1 MLKQRLFAFAGLVTV
16 AALSTTACSSS
27 NGGGGGGSD
36 SLDFEF
42 WSFTGIGQQEDVDRY
57 LADNPD
63 VKIKLT
69 EVGSSQETAQALTTA
84 LAGGKVPDLVL
95 IQGDDLPKF
104 VENPQNFI
112 DLNTLGAGD
121 IESDYV
127 PWVYQQAVASDGAS
141 IGVPTDAGGM
151 AMAYRADLLEEAGL
165 PSGIDEVTAEW
176 STWEDFIDF
185 GVKYVDVTGKPF
197 LDNVSTSV
205 FFDTV
210 NQVTEK
216 YYSPDGEVVYDTN
229 PQVKD
234 AFDLAVTAYEAGIG
248 ADLAAFSAGWTAG
261 KGNGDFAAMAAPS
274 WMLSGI
280 KTDAPDTA
288 GDWRVVAV
296 PGVAG
301 NWGGSYLAIPA
312 RAKNPDAAWAYIK
325 AMQSPEAQLEK
336 FNESGTLA
344 TTVEALAAPEVQEYG
359 DEFFGDSRIG
369 AVMSDSITQFTPF
382 LNGPDTGAIGTG
394 LQNALI
400 SMEDGTVA
408 PADAWKTALNNVD
421 QALGR

>member
-1 MLKQRLFAFAGLVTV
+1 
-16 AALSTTACSSS
+16 
-27 NGGGGGGSD
+27 
-36 SLDFEF
+36 
-42 WSFTGIGQQEDVDRY
+42 
-57 LADNPD
+57 
-63 VKIKLT
+63 
-69 EVGSSQETAQALTTA
+69 
-84 LAGGKVPDLVL
+84 
-95 IQGDDLPKF
+95 
-104 VENPQNFI
+104 
-112 DLNTLGAGD
+112 
-121 IESDYV
+121 
-127 PWVYQQAVASDGAS
+127 WVYQQAVASDGAS

-165 PSGIDEVTAEW
+165 TSDIDEVTAEW

-185 GVKYVDVTGKPF
+185 GVKYVDATGKPF

-234 AFDLAVTAYEAGIG
+234 AFNLAVTAYEAGIG

-261 KGNGDFAAMAAPS
+261 KGKGDFAAMAAPS

-301 NWGGSYLAIPA
+301 NWGCSYLAIPA

-325 AMQSPEAQLEK
+325 ALQSPEAQLEK
-336 FNESGTLA
+336 FKERGTLA

-400 SMEDGTVA
+400 SMEDGTVK
-408 PADAWKTALNNVD
+408 PADAWETALNNVD